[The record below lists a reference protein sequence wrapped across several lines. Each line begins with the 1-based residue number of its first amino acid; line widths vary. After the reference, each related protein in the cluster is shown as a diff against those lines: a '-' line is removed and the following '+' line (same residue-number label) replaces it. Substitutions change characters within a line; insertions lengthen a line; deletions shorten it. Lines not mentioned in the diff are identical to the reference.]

1 MAVKKNYD
9 KYNMFASSS
18 NTEEDEKEDNV
29 SVAARIFERRRQAL
43 KQDGASSTESG
54 MSPAEIFK
62 KRKEYLKTATQR
74 TPEQTDILRAD
85 REEARKLSQKLSV
98 SPNKKLYATPDQQPQ
113 NAGSPFAPIRQTPEQ
128 KSQVEEY
135 ARQLAEKTKQEKQA
149 KQKREQEQQETKRIL
164 DKTGFQDGYQFK
176 RYVDLPNEPDFAETI
191 DKAKNNDPS

>member
-43 KQDGASSTESG
+43 KQDGATSTESG

-85 REEARKLSQKLSV
+85 REEARKLSQRQSICA
-98 SPNKKLYATPDQQPQ
+98 YTPDT
-113 NAGSPFAPIRQTPEQ
+113 G
-128 KSQVEEY
+128 
-135 ARQLAEKTKQEKQA
+135 TKKP
-149 KQKREQEQQETKRIL
+149 
-164 DKTGFQDGYQFK
+164 G
-176 RYVDLPNEPDFAETI
+176 
-191 DKAKNNDPS
+191 